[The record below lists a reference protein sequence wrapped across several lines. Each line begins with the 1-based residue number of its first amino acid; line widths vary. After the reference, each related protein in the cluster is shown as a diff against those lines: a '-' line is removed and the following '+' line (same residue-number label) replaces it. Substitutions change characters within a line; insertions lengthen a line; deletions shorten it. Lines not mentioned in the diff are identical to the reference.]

1 MIGKLALTLLVLL
14 GAYAVLRARWRS
26 EHAVPASGEAPRPL
40 LPRGAVRVAAAVVI
54 GIMVGGSA
62 LAILDGWLERREVV
76 QVQVVNANTGAV
88 STYRAHRGDVGG
100 RQIRTLDGRE
110 IRLADVERMIVLP
123 ADKTATP

>member
-1 MIGKLALTLLVLL
+1 MIGKLVLTLLVLL

-26 EHAVPASGEAPRPL
+26 EQAAPASREALRPL
-40 LPRGAVRVAAAVVI
+40 LPRGAMRVAAVVVV
-54 GIMVGGSA
+54 GVMVGGSGLA
-62 LAILDGWLERREVV
+62 LLQGWLETREVV

-88 STYRAHRGDVGG
+88 SSYRAHRGDVGG

-123 ADKTATP
+123 AEQASAP